1 MRKKLTDAVI
11 STKPPKVGRL
21 EFWDT
26 HLPGFGLRITDKG
39 ARSYFVMYRVD
50 RPEGRLLRRLKIG
63 DAKVID
69 LAQARK
75 NAREKLGLVASGIDP
90 AEQRPVPSAAPD
102 TFRTVAESYLRQYVA
117 KNTRAS
123 TFKETKRILDVDV
136 IPAWGDK
143 PIAGIAKR
151 DVEALLDTIA
161 DRGAEVQAN
170 RTLARLRTLFNWAVE
185 KDHLTDSPVV
195 RMRPR
200 VKEHPR
206 DRALSDDEIRWFWQA
221 CEEIG
226 WPFGPLFQLLL
237 LTAQRRD
244 EVGTIEWPEIGDIE
258 KRLWSIGRQKAKND
272 RAHDVH
278 LSELAVEII
287 SALPKMDGTSL
298 VFTTNSTTPVSGFS
312 RAKENLDAAMRR
324 ARRRSLGLPEDDEA
338 YLKALALRRGK
349 EPPEEIA
356 EWILHDLRRT
366 AATGMARLNIPP
378 HVVDKVLNHVSG
390 TIRGVAAVYNRFGY
404 VEERKAAL
412 EAWGRYVAGLVR
424 PAETNVIEIRS
435 KA

>member
-1 MRKKLTDAVI
+1 
-11 STKPPKVGRL
+11 
-21 EFWDT
+21 
-26 HLPGFGLRITDKG
+26 
-39 ARSYFVMYRVD
+39 
-50 RPEGRLLRRLKIG
+50 
-63 DAKVID
+63 
-69 LAQARK
+69 
-75 NAREKLGLVASGIDP
+75 
-90 AEQRPVPSAAPD
+90 
-102 TFRTVAESYLRQYVA
+102 
-117 KNTRAS
+117 
-123 TFKETKRILDVDV
+123 V

-185 KDHLTDSPVV
+185 KDHLTASPVV
-195 RMRPR
+195 RMKPR

-226 WPFGPLFQLLL
+226 QPFGPLFQLLL

-244 EVGTIEWPEIGDIE
+244 EVGTLEWPEIDLE
-258 KRLWSIGRQKAKND
+258 KRLWSIGRHKAKND

-287 SALPKMDGTSL
+287 SALPKKAHVSL
-298 VFTTNSTTPVSGFS
+298 VFTTTDTTPVSGFS

-324 ARRRSLGLPEDDEA
+324 ARRRSLGLPENDEA
-338 YLKALALRRGK
+338 YLKALALPRGK
-349 EPPEEIA
+349 KPPEEVA

-424 PAETNVIEIRS
+424 PAANNVVEMRS

>member
-1 MRKKLTDAVI
+1 MRKKLTDTVI
-11 STKPPKVGRL
+11 NTKPPKVGRL
-21 EFWDT
+21 EFRDT

-39 ARSYFVMYRVD
+39 ARSYFVMYRVN

-63 DAKVID
+63 NAEVIK
-69 LAQARK
+69 LAEARE
-75 NAREKLGLVASGIDP
+75 NAREKLRQVARGIDP
-90 AEQRPVPSAAPD
+90 AEQRPTPSTAPD
-102 TFRTVAESYLRQYVA
+102 TFRAVAEAYLRQYVA

-143 PIAGIAKR
+143 PIAAIAKR
-151 DVEALLDTIA
+151 DVEVLLDTIA

-185 KDHLTDSPVV
+185 KDYLTASPVV
-195 RMRPR
+195 RMKPR

-221 CEEIG
+221 CEETG

-244 EVGTIEWPEIGDIE
+244 EVGTIERPEIDLG
-258 KRLWSIGRQKAKND
+258 KRLWSIGRHKAKND

-298 VFTTNSTTPVSGFS
+298 VFTTNGATPVSGFS
-312 RAKENLDAAMRR
+312 RAKKNLDAALRR

-338 YLKALALRRGK
+338 YLKALALPRSK

-390 TIRGVAAVYNRFGY
+390 TIHGVAAVYNRFGY
-404 VEERKAAL
+404 VEPPQGDA
-412 EAWGRYVAGLVR
+412 
-424 PAETNVIEIRS
+424 
-435 KA
+435 

>member
-1 MRKKLTDAVI
+1 MRKKLTDTVI
-11 STKPPKVGRL
+11 NTKPPKFGRL

-50 RPEGRLLRRLKIG
+50 RPEGRQLRRLKIG
-63 DAKVID
+63 DAEVIK
-69 LAQARK
+69 LAEARED
-75 NAREKLGLVASGIDP
+75 AREKLRQVARGVDP
-90 AEQRPVPSAAPD
+90 AEQRPAPSAAPD
-102 TFRTVAESYLRQYVA
+102 TFRAVAEAYLRQYVA

-136 IPAWGDK
+136 IPAWSDK

-185 KDHLTDSPVV
+185 KDYLTASPVE
-195 RMRPR
+195 RMKPR

-206 DRALSDDEIRWFWQA
+206 DRALSDDEICWFWQA

-226 WPFGPLFQLLL
+226 WPFGPLFKLLL

-244 EVGTIEWPEIGDIE
+244 EVGTSEWPEIGNLE
-258 KRLWSIGRQKAKND
+258 KRLWSIGRHKAKND

-278 LSELAVEII
+278 FSELAVEII

-298 VFTTNSTTPVSGFS
+298 VFTTNGTTPVSGFS

-324 ARRRSLGLPEDDEA
+324 ARRRSLGLPEDDED
-338 YLKALALRRGK
+338 YLRALALPRGK
-349 EPPEEIA
+349 KPPVEIA

-366 AATGMARLNIPP
+366 AATGMARLSIPP

-404 VEERKAAL
+404 VEERNAAL
-412 EAWGRYVAGLVR
+412 EAWGRFVAGLVR
-424 PAETNVIEIRS
+424 PVGNNVIEMRL
-435 KA
+435 KT